1 MRVKRPDS
9 CRPALP
15 EAAAAVQRTTAA
27 GRSHAGMAA
36 LVALALAGCATPG
49 TGDPRDPLEPLN
61 RGIYEINDAVDRAV
75 IRPVAEVY
83 TAVVPDPART
93 GVSNFFGNLYDYW
106 NAINNLLQGKVGAA
120 VSDVGRIALNTTVGL
135 LGFVDVAS
143 RVGLDKSDEDLGQ
156 TLGWWGIGHG
166 PYLVIP
172 LLGPS
177 SLRDGA
183 GTITQIVLDPQTRWI
198 DDDPTMWGLW
208 GLRLINN
215 RANLLGAGRVFD
227 QAASDRYAFLRDAY
241 FQRRRSQLWDGN
253 PPREK
258 ESAAAR
264 PSVVQLAPVWQ
275 RPASSLDEA
284 GATLPAASVP
294 AGDAVRPVEAEA
306 PVTGQ
311 VSATGG
317 APMGAILVGHSQYD

>member
-1 MRVKRPDS
+1 MRSNPVPSR
-9 CRPALP
+9 RRAPAGL
-15 EAAAAVQRTTAA
+15 AV
-27 GRSHAGMAA
+27 
-36 LVALALAGCATPG
+36 LVALALSGCATPG

-61 RGIYEINDAVDRAV
+61 RGIYEVNEALDRAL
-75 IRPVAEVY
+75 IQPVAKAY
-83 TAVVPDPART
+83 TAVLPDPART

-120 VSDVGRIALNTTVGL
+120 VSDIGRIALNTTVGL

-143 RVGLDKSDEDLGQ
+143 RVGLEKSDEDLGQ

-183 GTITQIVLDPQTRWI
+183 GTIAQVVLDPQTRLI
-198 DDDPTMWGLW
+198 DDESTMWALW
-208 GLRLINN
+208 GLRLVNV

-241 FQRRRSQLWDGN
+241 FQRRRNQLWDGN

-258 ESAAAR
+258 EWAAAR
-264 PSVVQLAPVWQ
+264 QSVVALAPIWQ
-275 RPASSLDEA
+275 RPPSAVDEA
-284 GATLPAASVP
+284 APPSPAAPLPAGEA
-294 AGDAVRPVEAEA
+294 ARPVEAES
-306 PVTGQ
+306 PVTSQ

-317 APMGAILVGHSQYD
+317 APMGTILVGHIQPD